1 MAYNKIVLKG
11 NGHFIEGKLAS
22 GQTPKPGQCISLKSD
37 GEYEAWNGAADGE
50 RDEVIVLC
58 ENVNLGQLP
67 TEAYADGARFV
78 AYIPMPGDVLQVLV
92 ASGENIA
99 IGDKFIIDD
108 STGKS
113 IETTG
118 SPEMEPFKA
127 LESSGGALAAD
138 TLVKVRFT
146 GH

>member
-11 NGHFIEGKLAS
+11 NGHFIEGVLAS

-37 GEYEAWNGAADGE
+37 GKYEAWNGAADGE

-78 AYIPMPGDVLQVLV
+78 AYIPVPGDELQVLV
-92 ASGENIA
+92 VSGENIA
-99 IGDKFIIDD
+99 IGDKLIIDD
-108 STGKS
+108 GTGKCL
-113 IETTG
+113 ETTG

-127 LESSGGALAAD
+127 LEAPGALGAD
-138 TLVKVRFT
+138 ALVRVRFT